1 MAWLRITDAF
11 GTHPIVLAVM
21 EHPEA
26 DERSV
31 DEVAGYMV
39 RLSTQAALHFT
50 DYVITFSTAAQLA
63 GSKER
68 AERLLL
74 QADFA
79 GYGAFEE
86 DEETGRRRFRL
97 VDDPEF
103 IHMITAEEK
112 AWQDQRKS
120 DNGNPQITVPA
131 RLRDGDVCR
140 YCYNVVNF
148 GARKGKLRGTYD
160 HRPPGEPS
168 SWETTVV
175 CCGECNQVRGN
186 RPIEVADVDRPLR
199 PVLPEPY
206 YHSSTRNW
214 LQGYAQIL
222 RQHGMVPPP
231 VDENQKNL
239 IAGRPVPGAQA
250 ALSGRR
256 APDQTSRPAAA
267 DVAPS
272 GPASSSATAAAGR
285 QHPKVRRVTAPE
297 APTVKAP
304 APADPGRSRQ
314 SAGLQDPELPGR
326 DGTGRDG
333 SPLDSLGAPGERDG
347 TPDRP
352 VKSHRGGK
360 RRGKRGGRG
369 RGSKTG
375 EVKKDHVEDPPT
387 WAREEMGEAS

>member
-50 DYVITFSTAAQLA
+50 DYVITFSIAAQFA

-79 GYGAFEE
+79 GYGSFEQ

-103 IHMITAEEK
+103 IHMITAEQR
-112 AWQDQRKS
+112 AWEQQRKA

-131 RLRDGDVCR
+131 RVRDGDVCR
-140 YCYNVVNF
+140 YCYNVVNWN
-148 GARKGKLRGTYD
+148 ARKGKLRGTYD

-175 CCGECNQVRGN
+175 CCGECNQVRGD
-186 RPIEVADVDRPLR
+186 RPVDVADVDRPLL

-222 RQHGMVPPP
+222 RQHGMVPPTVAP
-231 VDENQKNL
+231 DQKNL
-239 IAGRPVPGAQA
+239 LAGRPVPGAQA
-250 ALSGRR
+250 APTGRR
-256 APDQTSRPAAA
+256 ATDTTPRPAAA
-267 DVAPS
+267 GAAPS
-272 GPASSSATAAAGR
+272 GPASSRATAAAGR
-285 QHPKVRRVTAPE
+285 QRPTARRTAAPE
-297 APTVKAP
+297 VPTAP
-304 APADPGRSRQ
+304 APVPADSGKSSQKP
-314 SAGLQDPELPGR
+314 GLQDPDLPGR
-326 DGTGRDG
+326 DGTGRVG
-333 SPLDSLGAPGERDG
+333 SPSP
-347 TPDRP
+347 
-352 VKSHRGGK
+352 HRGDVQGEVRRRK
-360 RRGKRGGRG
+360 RGKRGGRK
-369 RGSKTG
+369 RKP
-375 EVKKDHVEDPPT
+375 VEDPPGWVT
-387 WAREEMGEAS
+387 EELERSSA

>member
-11 GTHPIVLAVM
+11 GTHPIVLGVM
-21 EHPEA
+21 EHPDA

-31 DEVAGYMV
+31 DEVAGYIV

-50 DYVITFSTAAQLA
+50 DYVITFSTAAQFA

-74 QADFA
+74 QADYA
-79 GYGAFEE
+79 GYGVFEE

-175 CCGECNQVRGN
+175 CCGECNQVRGKK
-186 RPIEVADVDRPLR
+186 PVPVADVDRPLR

-206 YHSSTRNW
+206 YHASTREW
-214 LQGYAQIL
+214 LQGYEQIL
-222 RQHGMVPPP
+222 RQHGMVPPEP
-231 VDENQKNL
+231 APDQKNL
-239 IAGRPVPGAQA
+239 ISGRPVPGAPA
-250 ALSGRR
+250 APKGRR
-256 APDQTSRPAAA
+256 ATGTTSRPAAA
-267 DVAPS
+267 GAAPI

-285 QHPKVRRVTAPE
+285 QRPTARRVTAPG
-297 APTVKAP
+297 APTVP
-304 APADPGRSRQ
+304 APVPADSGRSRQ
-314 SAGLQDPELPGR
+314 KPGLQHLDLPGR

-333 SPLDSLGAPGERDG
+333 SPLLSPRPAEGQGEVR
-347 TPDRP
+347 R
-352 VKSHRGGK
+352 RK
-360 RRGKRGGRG
+360 RRGKRGGR
-369 RGSKTG
+369 RSKT
-375 EVKKDHVEDPPT
+375 ETTPVPVTDVQLEDPPD
-387 WAREEMGEAS
+387 WALEELGEAS